1 MYYRERPDSKISGLF
16 SPGQGRAVRTEIPA
30 KRAAAHTHITCLAFN
45 AALVDMDLIWF
56 GEMRPAGMY
65 QVAVFIILT
74 DLFAD
79 HFLYAVHFE
88 WWQKLTVRHRF
99 YTILIAA
106 NANESLYE
114 RIPGSYI
121 IIPDWPGNAVT
132 KLFRVLEFVFAPALA
147 GTPPGK
153 RFAANLV
160 AA

>member
-65 QVAVFIILT
+65 QVAVYIIHT

-88 WWQKLTVRHRF
+88 WWQKLTVGRRGGAGRG
-99 YTILIAA
+99 AA
-106 NANESLYE
+106 GAGGGRGE
-114 RIPGSYI
+114 RGPG
-121 IIPDWPGNAVT
+121 
-132 KLFRVLEFVFAPALA
+132 
-147 GTPPGK
+147 
-153 RFAANLV
+153 
-160 AA
+160 